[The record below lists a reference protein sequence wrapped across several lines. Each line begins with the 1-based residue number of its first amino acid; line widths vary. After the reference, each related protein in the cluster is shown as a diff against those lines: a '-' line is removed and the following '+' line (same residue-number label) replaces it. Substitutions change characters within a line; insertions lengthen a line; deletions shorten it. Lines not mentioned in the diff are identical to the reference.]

1 MNDDLD
7 KISPAPN
14 EPGGKRAGDRLK
26 TVAVA
31 AISDAKTG
39 GAQTGEHPTA
49 GVVDMPTV
57 ERIMREWP
65 KMSQVAVREMIEKY
79 GPPNEAMESRFIWYN
94 NGPWKRSTCYRDEI
108 PHHFP
113 NPHSDVLECVID
125 YQVPPDKLGEL
136 AKFDGSIVVERT
148 KGEVISR
155 CDMEAANF
163 LALNMMHE
171 IVTGNMTAEQARDFL
186 TETAAA
192 YSMSRSAPHAER
204 FMFDLPKGETN
215 EPDHTTIAGAM
226 VRQAAGKIKDTV
238 TG

>member
-1 MNDDLD
+1 MNEKTDDW
-7 KISPAPN
+7 SPAPD
-14 EPGGKRAGDRLK
+14 EPGGKHAADRLK
-26 TVAVA
+26 TVAQA

-39 GAQTGEHPTA
+39 GRQAGEQPTA
-49 GVVDMPTV
+49 KVADMATV
-57 ERIMREWP
+57 GRIMSEWP
-65 KMSQVAVREMIEKY
+65 KMSQSAVKEMVEKY
-79 GPPNEAMESRFIWYN
+79 GPPNEVMESRFIWYN

-125 YQVPPDKLGEL
+125 YQVPVEKLPEL
-136 AKFDGSIVVERT
+136 AKFDGSLVVERT

-171 IVTGNMTAEQARDFL
+171 IVTGNMTAEQARGFL

-204 FMFDLPKGETN
+204 FRFDLPQGDTN

-226 VRQAAGKIKDTV
+226 VRQAGGKIKDAV
-238 TG
+238 VG

>member
-1 MNDDLD
+1 MSTEAD
-7 KISPAPN
+7 KMSPAPN

-26 TVAVA
+26 TIAQA
-31 AISDAKTG
+31 AMSDAKTG
-39 GAQTGEHPTA
+39 GEMMGEQPTPKI
-49 GVVDMPTV
+49 VDMRTV
-57 ERIMREWP
+57 ERIMRDWP
-65 KMSQVAVREMIEKY
+65 KMAQTAAREMIEKY
-79 GPPNEAMESRFIWYN
+79 GPPNEAMDSRFIWYN

-125 YQVPPDKLGEL
+125 YQVPIEKLSEL
-136 AKFDGSIVVERT
+136 AKFDGSLVVERT

-171 IVTGNMTAEQARDFL
+171 IVTGNMTAEQARHFL

-204 FMFDLPKGETN
+204 FMFDLPQGETN

-226 VRQAAGKIKDTV
+226 LRQAGGKIKDV
-238 TG
+238 LTG